1 MMRTGEE
8 VRGSERQ
15 DKGGIVCAGNFIVD
29 RVHTLSYWPK
39 QGNLAH
45 ILHQDLGVGGG
56 AANVVTDLASLGFP
70 GKLAAAGCVGA
81 DIDGEIVKSC
91 LVDAG
96 IDVGGLMVLSD
107 RATAQTHVMNVPGEN
122 RTFFYHGGANDAVTD
137 ALVFP
142 EVFASAGYRLFYLG
156 YLMLLPGL
164 DRLGPDGR
172 SGASRLLE
180 AARRAGLTTCVD
192 FVSSEDPEF
201 AAKVGASLPYC
212 DFLIINEVEA
222 GRATG
227 VTVRDARGDLIEAG
241 ILTAGERLLAA
252 GVAKGAVIHAP
263 EICFWFAPGALP
275 VVTRSRP
282 VNPSDI
288 VSTVGAGDAFCAAVL
303 YGLHE
308 NWPVG
313 RICAVAHAAAARCL
327 GGATATDGI
336 PDMAVLVDDAKEMH
350 PAFTA

>member
-1 MMRTGEE
+1 MRTGEE
-8 VRGSERQ
+8 VHHRDGRKQ
-15 DKGGIVCAGNFIVD
+15 GGIVCAGNFIVD
-29 RVHTLSYWPK
+29 RVHTLSYWPE

-70 GKLAAAGCVGA
+70 AKLAAAGCIGA
-81 DIDGEIVKSC
+81 DQDGEIVKAR
-91 LVDAG
+91 LAVAGVDV
-96 IDVGGLMVLSD
+96 DGLTALAD
-107 RATAQTHVMNVPGEN
+107 RVTAHTHVMNVPGQN

-137 ALVFP
+137 RLISPAT
-142 EVFASAGYRLFYLG
+142 FAKAGYRLFYLG

-164 DRLGPDGR
+164 DEIGPDGL

-201 AAKVGASLPYC
+201 AAKVGVALPFC
-212 DFLIINEVEA
+212 DFVIINEMEA

-227 VTVRDARGDLIEAG
+227 VNVRDARGDLIEAG
-241 ILTAGERLLAA
+241 LLQAGERLLAA
-252 GVAKGAVIHAP
+252 GVAKGAIIHAP
-263 EICFWFAPGALP
+263 EICFWFAPGASP
-275 VVTRSRP
+275 IRTRSQP
-282 VNPSDI
+282 VDPDDI

-308 NWPVG
+308 NWPVEH
-313 RICAVAHAAAARCL
+313 ICAAAHAAAARCL
-327 GGATATDGI
+327 KGATATDGI
-336 PDMAVLVDDAKEMH
+336 PDISILLREAKQTVEREEQI
-350 PAFTA
+350 

>member
-1 MMRTGEE
+1 MRTGEE
-8 VRGSERQ
+8 VHGRNSQ
-15 DKGGIVCAGNFIVD
+15 KQGGIVCAGNFIVD
-29 RVHTLSYWPK
+29 RVHTLSYWPE

-56 AANVVTDLASLGFP
+56 AANVVSDLASLGFP
-70 GKLAAAGCVGA
+70 GKLAAAGCIGA
-81 DIDGEIVKSC
+81 DIDGEIVKSR
-91 LVDAG
+91 LVAAG
-96 IDVGGLMVLSD
+96 INVDGLTVLAD
-107 RATAQTHVMNVPGEN
+107 HATAHTHVMNVPGQN

-137 ALVFP
+137 TLISPAT
-142 EVFASAGYRLFYLG
+142 FANAGYRLFYLG

-164 DRLGPDGR
+164 DRLDADGR

-180 AARRAGLTTCVD
+180 AAQGAGLTTCVD

-201 AAKVGASLPYC
+201 AAKVGAALPFC
-212 DFLIINEVEA
+212 DFLVINEMEA

-227 VTVRDARGDLIEAG
+227 VTVRDAKGDLIEAEL
-241 ILTAGERLLAA
+241 LTAGERLLAA

-275 VVTRSRP
+275 VVIRSRSVDP
-282 VNPSDI
+282 GDI

-308 NWPVG
+308 NWPVE
-313 RICAVAHAAAARCL
+313 RICAVAHGAAARCL
-327 GGATATDGI
+327 SGATATDGI
-336 PDMAVLVDDAKEMH
+336 PDMAVLLADTKETT
-350 PAFTA
+350 PISG

>member
-1 MMRTGEE
+1 MRTGEE
-8 VRGSERQ
+8 VRGGEKQ

-29 RVHTLSYWPK
+29 RVHTLSYWPE

-45 ILHQDLGVGGG
+45 IVNQDVGVGGG

-70 GKLAAAGCVGA
+70 GKLAAAGCIGV
-81 DIDGEIVKSC
+81 DIDGEIVKTRLQS
-91 LVDAG
+91 AG
-96 IDVGGLMVLSD
+96 IDVIGLRELAD
-107 RATAQTHVMNVPGEN
+107 RATAHTHVMNVPGQN

-137 ALVFP
+137 ALVSP
-142 EVFASAGYRLFYLG
+142 AVFADAGYRLFYLG

-164 DRLGPDGR
+164 DGIDADGR

-180 AARRAGLTTCVD
+180 AARNAGLTTCVD

-201 AAKVGASLPYC
+201 AAKVGAALPYC
-212 DFLIINEVEA
+212 DFLVINEVEA

-227 VTVRDARGDLIEAG
+227 VTVRDGRGELIESAL
-241 ILTAGERLLAA
+241 LTTGERLLAA
-252 GVAKGAVIHAP
+252 GVARGAIIHAP
-263 EICFWFAPGALP
+263 EICFWFAPGRSP
-275 VVTRSRP
+275 IVSRSRP
-282 VNPSDI
+282 IDPAEI

-308 NWPVG
+308 DWPVE
-313 RICAVAHAAAARCL
+313 RICAAAHAAAARCL

-336 PDMAVLVDDAKEMH
+336 PDMPTLLKDVKAMQHAC
-350 PAFTA
+350 A